1 MKVYKI
7 KVNGKAYEVEVET
20 VSENNEK
27 IEVAKKAPV
36 AQASGEEKA
45 VKAPMAGTILSVKVN
60 VGDQI
65 NVGDVLVV
73 LEAMKLE
80 NEVVSP
86 VDGKV
91 VAIKV
96 NVGASVNT
104 KDELVILG

>member
-7 KVNGKAYEVEVET
+7 KVNGKPYEVEVET

-80 NEVVSP
+80 NEVKSQVAGTVAAINVSKGSA
-86 VDGKV
+86 VKNGDVIIV
-91 VAIKV
+91 VK
-96 NVGASVNT
+96 
-104 KDELVILG
+104 

>member
-80 NEVVSP
+80 NEVKSQVAGTVAAINVSKGSA
-86 VDGKV
+86 VKNGDIIIV
-91 VAIKV
+91 VK
-96 NVGASVNT
+96 
-104 KDELVILG
+104 

>member
-27 IEVAKKAPV
+27 IEVAKKATV

-80 NEVVSP
+80 NEVKSQVAGTVTAINVSKGSA
-86 VDGKV
+86 VKNGDVIIV
-91 VAIKV
+91 VK
-96 NVGASVNT
+96 
-104 KDELVILG
+104 